1 MGQEQPDKSVHLD
14 LEEYRLLIGIYDTAA
29 AVQLGLENPVFAEAC
44 GGQEFLARRHRIAI
58 KRYQSYRREHF
69 GSSGPKETC
78 A

>member
-1 MGQEQPDKSVHLD
+1 MGQEQSDKSVHLD

-29 AVQLGLENPVFAEAC
+29 AAQLGQKNPAFAEAC
-44 GGQEFLARRHRIAI
+44 GGQEFLARRHRIALS
-58 KRYQSYRREHF
+58 RYQSYRRERF